1 LPEWN
6 QSVFMERFFFDIQ
19 CGRDFFAD
27 EEGLRLPN
35 QKAAEVEALQTLT
48 GIAKDFVSGSVR
60 PDLAV
65 EVRSTSERLFCVSI
79 VYRHVSTEH

>member
-1 LPEWN
+1 MPEWN

-19 CGRDFFAD
+19 SGRDFFAD

-35 QKAAEVEALQTLT
+35 QKAAQAEALQTLA
-48 GIAKDFVSGSVR
+48 GMAKESIFGVER
-60 PDLAV
+60 PDIAV

-79 VYRHVSTEH
+79 VYRNVSTEH

>member
-1 LPEWN
+1 
-6 QSVFMERFFFDIQ
+6 MERFFFDIQ
-19 CGRDFFAD
+19 SGREFFAD

-35 QKAAEVEALQTLT
+35 QKAAQVEALQTLA
-48 GIAKDFVSGSVR
+48 GITKESISGGER

-79 VYRHVSTEH
+79 VYRNVSTEH

>member
-1 LPEWN
+1 MILPEC
-6 QSVFMERFFFDIQ
+6 VFMERFFFDIQ
-19 CGRDFFAD
+19 SSRDFFAD

-35 QKAAEVEALQTLT
+35 QKAAQLEALQTLA
-48 GIAKDFVSGSVR
+48 GIAKESISGGER

-79 VYRHVSTEH
+79 IHRNATTQH